1 VASIQGKPIFQPMH
15 RSSLYRPELA
25 DPFHRTAPLDKAW
38 IATVSLATALFA
50 FTLPWGFVRAGDA
63 TATESGIL
71 LVTSLVMAL
80 DLPQS
85 ITRFKICDRWSQY
98 RGGWLTLDLLTA
110 LPFLVLLLG
119 ITGQLPASIVKAAT
133 LLGLLKNWKVYHYVS
148 AFRLRALRHAT
159 ALTIGSLLFW
169 AVLIIHW
176 IAAGWLMLRGH
187 DPARSVLS
195 NYLDALYWT
204 GTTLTTVGYG
214 DITPTTDLEK
224 VYSLL
229 TMVAGLAFFGYL
241 VGLLASIWSRRDPG
255 RAEFNQNV
263 DRLTQAVRA
272 TQLPPDLQRN
282 IYDYYTYMWRE
293 RGWYDPSHFL
303 NELPPTLRSEV
314 AVYMKQDVL
323 QGVELFQ
330 GADPAFCREI
340 AGHLQWE
347 VLTPGGVIFREGDS
361 GDRMYF
367 IVLGEVEILRGP
379 EQRRADTM
387 GPGNFFGEIALF
399 TEGVRTASVRALTF
413 TEVYWL
419 SKAAFDRVA
428 ARYPS
433 EVKPIETKARK
444 RRPDALPEPG
454 QNPEQVS

>member
-1 VASIQGKPIFQPMH
+1 MASIQGKPIFQPMH

-229 TMVAGLAFFGYL
+229 
-241 VGLLASIWSRRDPG
+241 PG
-255 RAEFNQNV
+255 ELSSTR
-263 DRLTQAVRA
+263 
-272 TQLPPDLQRN
+272 
-282 IYDYYTYMWRE
+282 MW
-293 RGWYDPSHFL
+293 
-303 NELPPTLRSEV
+303 
-314 AVYMKQDVL
+314 
-323 QGVELFQ
+323 
-330 GADPAFCREI
+330 I
-340 AGHLQWE
+340 A
-347 VLTPGGVIFREGDS
+347 
-361 GDRMYF
+361 
-367 IVLGEVEILRGP
+367 
-379 EQRRADTM
+379 
-387 GPGNFFGEIALF
+387 
-399 TEGVRTASVRALTF
+399 
-413 TEVYWL
+413 
-419 SKAAFDRVA
+419 
-428 ARYPS
+428 
-433 EVKPIETKARK
+433 
-444 RRPDALPEPG
+444 
-454 QNPEQVS
+454 